1 MASKKIILLRVREDD
16 AKRIVRMM
24 TNLINRLHAESMN
37 GDTTY
42 DDQLRE
48 YCQARDRYKSALAA
62 WGVEP
67 LVREDAE

>member
-1 MASKKIILLRVREDD
+1 MASKKVILLRLREDD

-24 TNLINRLHAESMN
+24 NNLINRLHADSMN
-37 GDTTY
+37 DDHTY

-48 YCQARDRYKSALAA
+48 YCQARDRYQSALAA

-67 LVREDAE
+67 LVREEQQ